1 MYELRRD
8 KDLKNYGSEYE
19 NPLLNSKLLPSQV
32 SAKSREQVNSVT
44 RFGQAAN
51 ARSSKKV

>member
-19 NPLLNSKLLPSQV
+19 NPLLNFKLLPSQV